1 MRREICQQHAALWR
15 PATARAWRRAAWLGL
30 LTLAAQSLPAA
41 NALWFSYTN
50 NPNNQANI
58 TMTRPHQIIGIN
70 AGAKTV
76 TLKEPLRFACR
87 GIWLPELRALAAP
100 LSECGVEQL
109 SVALARNY
117 PWYTSNHTFE
127 AGWNGIKFDSVINGF
142 VRRVEVLDPDGLALI
157 LMYSKNITVTD
168 ARIRAS
174 AANRQRHHYATLMGN
189 SHDCLL
195 ENIVVDS
202 FPWHGLAMDQY
213 SSGNAYSRCRLNAQ
227 GTLEYHGTLAYQNM
241 RTEIT
246 LHNSGLHSGP
256 TGAQPAIGG
265 RTAHWNINGQFSGPL
280 VCVGDPS
287 VLVQGALV
295 GVQNMQVPAVT
306 GAYNVRGYYGQYGA
320 NGCAVEDSGLNGMVP
335 APANLYEAQKALR
348 FGQPIPLGNG
358 GGSTPTGNDTPY
370 TFAFPGAV
378 TGAYLAGQDNWL
390 TPDANRGFGILTN
403 LAHPAGMVMA
413 GAGDPAKESLVAR
426 QHDARW
432 HATPFFGS
440 ETSATFACDI
450 NFASSAGGINVG
462 LMSSS
467 TEDGLLVIAFPNGKW
482 YLRRAIYGTLFA
494 TNDNPG
500 PFSADTWLRLT
511 MVFDFSACGGTG
523 AVTVAYTNLTAG
535 GAAVTLPS
543 FTAVPLRGIVRYPW
557 AWDTLVYRSA
567 SAAWANVIP
576 NVAATVL
583 PEVTVVA
590 TDPAAFIGIYDT
602 ATFAVTRTPTAN
614 QPLLVHYYIAGQS
627 TARFG
632 ADYSNALS
640 GMVTIAASQSQAFVT
655 VTADPGA
662 ATNATVV
669 LALQAAPHYVIGS
682 SNYASVLIT
691 VPEPAV
697 LTVLIALTLLRRTS
711 ATKRKGV
718 NEQNMQHTR

>member
-1 MRREICQQHAALWR
+1 NPNAHPNIPNCSYAGYWHGERALTNAAGWTVFNVRNAPYNAYGDGVHDDSLAVWK
-15 PATARAWRRAAWLGL
+15 ALRAATNANGSVVYFPAGTYLLSTQLVITSSKVLLRGDGTNTTVLRFTKSLRDLYGGWWSYDGGLILFDGNGASANPYIAITTTPTEPQRGNFTLPLATVSGLVSGQFYQIKLTGTGGYDHTIATELLGN
-30 LTLAAQSLPAA
+30 PAWA
-41 NALWFSYTN
+41 SAYFSA
-50 NPNNQANI
+50 NPNDQANI
-58 TMTRPHQIIGIN
+58 NITRPHQIIGIN

-109 SVALARNY
+109 TVALARNY
-117 PWYTSNHTFE
+117 PWYTTNHTFE
-127 AGWNGIKFDSVINGF
+127 VGWNGVKFDSVINGF
-142 VRRVEVLDPDGLALI
+142 VRYVEVLDPDGLALI
-157 LMYSKNITVTD
+157 LMYSNNITVTD
-168 ARIRAS
+168 VRIRAS
-174 AANRQRHHYATLMGN
+174 AATRQRHHYATLLGN

-227 GTLEYHGTLAYQNM
+227 GTLEYHGTLAYQNI

-256 TGAQPAIGG
+256 AGSQPAIGG
-265 RTAHWNINGQFSGPL
+265 RTAHWNIDGQFSGPL
-280 VCVGDPS
+280 VCVSDPS

-306 GAYNVRGYYGQYGA
+306 GTYNVRGYYGQYGTS
-320 NGCAVEDSGLNGMVP
+320 GCAVEDSGLNGMVP

-358 GGSTPTGNDTPY
+358 GGSTPTGNDVPY

-403 LAHPAGMVMA
+403 IAHPAGMVMA

-426 QHDARW
+426 QYDARW

-440 ETSATFACDI
+440 ETRATFACDI

-467 TEDGLLVIAFPNGKW
+467 TEDGVLIIANPNDKW

-494 TNDNPG
+494 TNANPG
-500 PFSADTWLRLT
+500 PFSA
-511 MVFDFSACGGTG
+511 G
-523 AVTVAYTNLTAG
+523 
-535 GAAVTLPS
+535 
-543 FTAVPLRGIVRYPW
+543 
-557 AWDTLVYRSA
+557 
-567 SAAWANVIP
+567 
-576 NVAATVL
+576 
-583 PEVTVVA
+583 
-590 TDPAAFIGIYDT
+590 
-602 ATFAVTRTPTAN
+602 
-614 QPLLVHYYIAGQS
+614 
-627 TARFG
+627 
-632 ADYSNALS
+632 
-640 GMVTIAASQSQAFVT
+640 
-655 VTADPGA
+655 
-662 ATNATVV
+662 
-669 LALQAAPHYVIGS
+669 
-682 SNYASVLIT
+682 
-691 VPEPAV
+691 
-697 LTVLIALTLLRRTS
+697 
-711 ATKRKGV
+711 
-718 NEQNMQHTR
+718 